1 MAIGTTLLLIAAALI
16 FFGAAQ
22 RLLDRL
28 RLTDSQALV
37 LIALMIGGSFI
48 TIPPD
53 TWFHQHKCQS
63 GRCSSAPWHNC
74 LSPTYSRHQY

>member
-37 LIALMIGGSFI
+37 LIA
-48 TIPPD
+48 
-53 TWFHQHKCQS
+53 
-63 GRCSSAPWHNC
+63 
-74 LSPTYSRHQY
+74 